1 MRNPSFNRDQDPN
14 DLSFGTKTCV
24 DVVDLANTPK
34 GHTPLLENPQP
45 SNVWNL
51 SKRRDPQ
58 KIEAN

>member
-34 GHTPLLENPQP
+34 GHTPLLAIFRKGK
-45 SNVWNL
+45 STT
-51 SKRRDPQ
+51 
-58 KIEAN
+58 